1 MKILITGGDGFIGSN
16 LVPRLIAEGHSIV
29 VISNIKNSNS
39 NNSEIIHV
47 IGDFDDNNILNN
59 YLPDVD
65 LVIHLAYST
74 VPENSMKNPVFDIK
88 SNVIPTLNLLKK
100 MAEHNVKKVVFV
112 SSGGAVYG
120 ENSQE
125 GITEDS
131 LLNPISSYGISKM
144 MIENSIQLLARN
156 FNMDFCILRIANAYG
171 PGHTNKNNQGVI
183 NIWLHNVQ
191 NDLPIV
197 IMGNGSVKRD
207 YIHVSDI
214 VEAFITVISQNISG
228 VYNIGTSVGTSLKDI
243 INLIETRLNKKANVN
258 YIENRGYDVQCN
270 ILSFSKFNS
279 ISGWKPMVNIE
290 SGISLLIESKR

>member
-1 MKILITGGDGFIGSN
+1 VKILITGGDGFIGSN

-39 NNSEIIHV
+39 STDIIHV

-156 FNMDFCILRIANAYG
+156 YKVDFCILRIANAYG
-171 PGHTNKNNQGVI
+171 PGHKNKNNQGVI

-214 VEAFITVISQNISG
+214 VEAFITVIRQNISG
-228 VYNIGTSVGTSLKDI
+228 VFNIGSSVGTSLKDV
-243 INLIETRLNKKANVN
+243 INLIEKRLNKKANVN

-279 ISGWKPMVNIE
+279 ISGWKPRVNIE